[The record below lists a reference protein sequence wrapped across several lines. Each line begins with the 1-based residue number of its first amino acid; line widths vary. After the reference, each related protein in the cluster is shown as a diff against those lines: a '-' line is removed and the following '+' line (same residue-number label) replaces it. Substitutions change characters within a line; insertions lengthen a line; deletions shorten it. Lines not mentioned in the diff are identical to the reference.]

1 MYQMNPPPL
10 SAPEIPEEKK
20 RMSVPQ
26 IMLIVLTLGFAA
38 WYLIT
43 SFTPK
48 PERYGM
54 ITAGTI
60 GSSYTGDCL
69 IIRDEVPYDAEG
81 VSSVD
86 YKAAEG
92 AVVGRGDTICYVYSS
107 GFSTRELTTLQEY
120 RNQIKEYQ
128 MKLLNSEIAADPK
141 MEKLEAEVITRAR
154 EVREII
160 GGARGNMANQE
171 NLLSTA
177 IQLRQSY
184 LREKYS
190 DDQRMTRLYDDEQS
204 QLQRIS
210 SWTKQYVANQDS
222 AVVSFYSDGYE
233 YGLTTANYDQ
243 FSPAQVRAM
252 INGQKPEDGALQKGK
267 TTIYRTVKDGS
278 WYVLMMIRDSSWNPV
293 EGEEYELRL
302 EDFRDTNVR
311 ATVAGF
317 TRTGGELLVRLIV
330 KNDVQQVLYIRTC
343 TGVLGES
350 VSSLT
355 VPARAIYTQDQMPGV
370 VVVDGDY
377 EWFIPVNIL
386 EKRDGQVYI
395 AAIQQGVLF
404 AGQTVRL
411 F

>member
-1 MYQMNPPPL
+1 M
-10 SAPEIPEEKK
+10 
-20 RMSVPQ
+20 
-26 IMLIVLTLGFAA
+26 
-38 WYLIT
+38 
-43 SFTPK
+43 
-48 PERYGM
+48 
-54 ITAGTI
+54 
-60 GSSYTGDCL
+60 
-69 IIRDEVPYDAEG
+69 
-81 VSSVD
+81 
-86 YKAAEG
+86 
-92 AVVGRGDTICYVYSS
+92 
-107 GFSTRELTTLQEY
+107 
-120 RNQIKEYQ
+120 
-128 MKLLNSEIAADPK
+128 
-141 MEKLEAEVITRAR
+141 
-154 EVREII
+154 
-160 GGARGNMANQE
+160 
-171 NLLSTA
+171 
-177 IQLRQSY
+177 
-184 LREKYS
+184 
-190 DDQRMTRLYDDEQS
+190 
-204 QLQRIS
+204 
-210 SWTKQYVANQDS
+210 
-222 AVVSFYSDGYE
+222 VSFYSDGYE